1 MKARPKKKK
10 IIKNEERFKKK
21 GFEERK
27 WQVNWWKD
35 EREAGV
41 MAEQEKRGKTF
52 GS

>member
-10 IIKNEERFKKK
+10 IIKNEERLKKK

-35 EREAGV
+35 EREADV